1 MIKAF
6 AITTLLGLASCSPQA
21 PDYARLSNLDRAK
34 ATCDILRFTN
44 RAATSFPNETAYNL
58 DNNDYY
64 SMASSLGPRCV
75 YAPSNNR
82 DLSAAV
88 LLLRSTR
95 APFAVRS
102 GGHMPVEGA
111 NGIGSDGVLLSMTNF
126 TQLSLSP
133 DKKSVKIG
141 ASTIWNQ
148 VYQSL
153 EPEGLVVV
161 GGRIGLPGVPG
172 LVLGGGISF
181 LGQQYGWAANNVVS
195 FTGVLSDGRIV
206 TASARQNPDL
216 FWALKGGGNS
226 FALVTEIELATYP
239 SPTVSVG
246 QVEYGTGP
254 EVRSKWISAIVNF
267 AHNGLSD
274 PRAAIIPNS
283 GRNPRGPV
291 EDYAAF
297 RFLNGADPAPKI
309 LENFTAP
316 ALPGVSNDTYRARS
330 LYDWTREIDPQL
342 DAGLAGFRNRYT
354 GLSIPADERALDIT
368 LKTFYEVLDESP
380 IPSFPYYIASI
391 IPMPMTKAYFQA
403 AVDKGGDPMGL
414 TPDDAPF
421 LWVEISETYTLP
433 EQDEI
438 VTKFV
443 KDVDAR
449 IRGALKEAGFA
460 ENKFIYLNSADKW
473 QDVFGGYKRENVDRL
488 RKIRRRYDPAGMFT
502 KQMAGGFKV
511 GL

>member
-1 MIKAF
+1 MKTAILSAF
-6 AITTLLGLASCSPQA
+6 IGAALCTPQG
-21 PDYARLSNLDRAK
+21 PDYSRMTSSGRAK
-34 ATCDILRFTN
+34 ATCEILRFTN
-44 RAATSFPNETAYNL
+44 RAATSFPNETAYDL

-64 SMASSLGPRCV
+64 SMASSLGPACV
-75 YAPSNNR
+75 YAPSSNR

-88 LLLRSTR
+88 LLLRATR

-126 TQLSLSP
+126 TQLSLSQ
-133 DKKSVKIG
+133 DKTSVRIG

-148 VYQSL
+148 VYKLL

-181 LGQQYGWAANNVVS
+181 LGQQYGWAANNVLS
-195 FTGVLSDGRIV
+195 FTCVLSDGRIV
-206 TASARQNPDL
+206 AASARQNPDL

-226 FALVTEIELATYP
+226 FALVTELELRTYP
-239 SPTVSVG
+239 SATVSVG

-254 EVRSKWISAIVNF
+254 DVRSKWISAIVHF
-267 AHNGLSD
+267 AHNGPSD

-283 GRNPRGPV
+283 GRNPRQPV

-316 ALPGVSNDTYRARS
+316 FLPSVTNDTYRARS
-330 LYDWTREIDPQL
+330 LYNWTLEIDPQL

-368 LKTFYEVLDESP
+368 LQTFFQVLDESP

-403 AVDKGGDPMGL
+403 AVDRGGDPMGL

-421 LWVEISETYTLP
+421 LWVEMSETYTLP
-433 EQDEI
+433 EQDAI

-449 IRGALKEAGFA
+449 IRGALKEAGFK
-460 ENKFIYLNSADKW
+460 ENKYVYLNSADKW

-488 RKIRRRYDPAGMFT
+488 RRIRRRYDPEGLFT
-502 KQMAGGFKV
+502 TQMRGGFKV